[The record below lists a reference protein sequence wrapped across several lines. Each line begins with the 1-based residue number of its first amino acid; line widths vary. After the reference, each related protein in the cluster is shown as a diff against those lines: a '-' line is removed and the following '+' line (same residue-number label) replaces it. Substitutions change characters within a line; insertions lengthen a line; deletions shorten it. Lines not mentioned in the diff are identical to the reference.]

1 MTPDSERSTKP
12 RHPRTLRRQRAEGP
26 IDGIPASRLEY
37 DPPVADW
44 LAFLAELLAAEFVR
58 ETTPGSDAT

>member
-12 RHPRTLRRQRAEGP
+12 RHPRTLRRPWGQSP
-26 IDGIPASRLEY
+26 VDGVPAPRLEY
-37 DPPVADW
+37 DPPVAEW

-58 ETTPGSDAT
+58 ETTPRSDAT